1 VAMELKK
8 LCQNYT
14 SFINEKIRN
23 EFEEYF
29 LGSQLACQI
38 RGQIEEVEQNL
49 YYSVIEEIIEKH
61 RDITSEYIERISEI
75 KWDCQA
81 HFTTM
86 YAIKDLF
93 ERGILSPREDRDIEM
108 LSGEEDVISYF
119 LAISNYILKR
129 GIDENDLALLDQAD
143 FSGCAK
149 DTKGLQALLYK
160 IADRCFSIRDLHSQK
175 RENEKKSKIEDL
187 VNFLAKKNLVRFD
200 GPAKRLKE
208 KLQEVIDITLTSLFE
223 KNIDTLNYAEFLI
236 KQVFGQNLLFE
247 ILAFTKFIKFGFP
260 VLPKCKVRKRDEGD
274 VVEFDIVVLIDELEY
289 KPILLVEVTTRGT
302 FKSLKEKIKRIQR
315 ACELLKE
322 EFSGETFMP
331 LFIGCEKSIGYVEK
345 IISANDKGECR
356 KSPIPILFSFDDFF
370 FYINSRE
377 TFLDE
382 LKKRY
387 EPWSA

>member
-1 VAMELKK
+1 MAMELKK

-29 LGSQLACQI
+29 LGSQLARQI
-38 RGQIEEVEQNL
+38 RGQIEEIEQKL
-49 YYSVIEEIIEKH
+49 YYNVIEEIIEKYH
-61 RDITSEYIERISEI
+61 DITSEYIERISEI
-75 KWDCQA
+75 KWGCQA
-81 HFTTM
+81 HFATM
-86 YAIKDLF
+86 CAIKDLF
-93 ERGILSPREDRDIEM
+93 ERGILSPREDRDTEM
-108 LSGEEDVISYF
+108 LSGEGDVISYF
-119 LAISNYILKR
+119 LAISNHILKR

-149 DTKGLQALLYK
+149 DTKGLQVLLYK
-160 IADRCFSIRDLHSQK
+160 ITKRCFSIYNLHSQK
-175 RENEKKSKIEDL
+175 RENEKKSEIEKL

-223 KNIDTLNYAEFLI
+223 KKIDDCAEFLI

-302 FKSLKEKIKRIQR
+302 FKSLKEKIKRIRR